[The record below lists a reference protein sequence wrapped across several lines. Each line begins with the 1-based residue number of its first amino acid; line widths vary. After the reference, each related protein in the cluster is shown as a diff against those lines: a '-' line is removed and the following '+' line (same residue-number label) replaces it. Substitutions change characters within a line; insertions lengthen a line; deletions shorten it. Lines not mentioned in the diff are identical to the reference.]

1 MHSLY
6 NCKILNIEKVQPLI
20 YITTTTF
27 NSLMNDYG
35 EGEAQMDILNTDP
48 LRNFIFIQKQLV

>member
-1 MHSLY
+1 MIEHILLRMHSLY
-6 NCKILNIEKVQPLI
+6 NCKILNIEKVQPLT

-35 EGEAQMDILNTDP
+35 EGEVKMDILNTDP
-48 LRNFIFIQKQLV
+48 L